1 MIHRA
6 LLLGVA
12 IISAQLSHVA
22 AFSNVPAR
30 GPTAGRLKGAASPS
44 SRAIPAYHTSLYA
57 VKKGTTKK
65 KTSTKKSAEKVP
77 APAPAPVAVAV
88 DHEVVKFKKADFVSA
103 VAEKTGMTKVQS
115 DLALTAVLDVLATV
129 SQVSFVFCLH
139 R

>member
-1 MIHRA
+1 MIHRT

-12 IISAQLSHVA
+12 VISALSSNVA
-22 AFSNVPAR
+22 AFSNAPAR
-30 GPTAGRLKGAASPS
+30 GPLKGAASPS
-44 SRAIPAYHTSLYA
+44 SRAIPASHTSLYA
-57 VKKGTTKK
+57 VKKESTKK
-65 KTSTKKSAEKVP
+65 KTSTKKSAEKE
-77 APAPAPVAVAV
+77 PAPVAVAFV
-88 DHEVVKFKKADFVSA
+88 DEVVKFKKADFVSA

>member
-1 MIHRA
+1 MIHRT

-12 IISAQLSHVA
+12 VISALSSNVA
-22 AFSNVPAR
+22 AFSNAPAR
-30 GPTAGRLKGAASPS
+30 GPLKGAASPS
-44 SRAIPAYHTSLYA
+44 SRAIPASHTSLYA
-57 VKKGTTKK
+57 VKKESTKK
-65 KTSTKKSAEKVP
+65 KTSTKKSAEKE
-77 APAPAPVAVAV
+77 PAPAPVAVAFV
-88 DHEVVKFKKADFVSA
+88 DEVVKFKKADFVSA

>member
-1 MIHRA
+1 MIHRT

-12 IISAQLSHVA
+12 VISALSSNVA
-22 AFSNVPAR
+22 AFSNAPAR
-30 GPTAGRLKGAASPS
+30 GPLKGAASPS
-44 SRAIPAYHTSLYA
+44 SRAIPASHTSLYA
-57 VKKGTTKK
+57 VKKESTKK
-65 KTSTKKSAEKVP
+65 KTSTKKSAEKE
-77 APAPAPVAVAV
+77 PAPAPVAVAV
-88 DHEVVKFKKADFVSA
+88 VDEVVKFKKADFVSA